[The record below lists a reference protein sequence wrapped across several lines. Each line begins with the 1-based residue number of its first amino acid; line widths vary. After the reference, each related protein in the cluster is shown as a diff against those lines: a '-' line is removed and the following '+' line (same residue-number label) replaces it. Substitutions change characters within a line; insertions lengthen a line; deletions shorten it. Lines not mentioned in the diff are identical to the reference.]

1 MRLDNEIPTSF
12 SMCSSTG
19 GCPKLKWQQC
29 PSLALPHPL
38 VWSLVAGVGGGV
50 GGDVTEWRG
59 EGKDRG
65 RMPGPPAQ
73 HFLPPHHP
81 RKELPGGSRTI
92 LGHRSEMTDR
102 KDVNLGGRMTEE

>member
-1 MRLDNEIPTSF
+1 MLF
-12 SMCSSTG
+12 SPS
-19 GCPKLKWQQC
+19 C
-29 PSLALPHPL
+29 PS
-38 VWSLVAGVGGGV
+38 SLSSLDPTAHVGVGGGV

-59 EGKDRG
+59 EGKARG
-65 RMPGPPAQ
+65 GRPGPPAQ

-102 KDVNLGGRMTEE
+102 KDGNLGGRMTEE